1 MCAIGD
7 AEGTTHII
15 GLCPALYDHTLQ
27 PKENEVM
34 ATIFDREF
42 RREKTLDVSK
52 RLGDKK
58 PAKEKEKVEET
69 GDLETVIADLETNF
83 FKNVAED
90 EEEREMIRNRGR
102 AAMEA
107 AQDDTADLDNFDKA
121 IQDVVEVVWS
131 TYDKDG
137 SGSLDKKES
146 FAFVSDAV
154 GQLGGGAINEEGFE
168 EAFGAIDVDGS
179 GQLTKAEMAR
189 FIQKMM

>member
-58 PAKEKEKVEET
+58 PVKEKEKVEESN
-69 GDLETVIADLETNF
+69 DLEAVIADLETNF

-168 EAFGAIDVDGS
+168 EAFGSIDVDGS

>member
-1 MCAIGD
+1 MVALGD
-7 AEGTTHII
+7 AEGTTHILQ
-15 GLCPALYDHTLQ
+15 LCPALYDQHLQ
-27 PKENEVM
+27 PTEKEVM
-34 ATIFDREF
+34 LTVFDREF

-69 GDLETVIADLETNF
+69 GDLEAVIADLETNF